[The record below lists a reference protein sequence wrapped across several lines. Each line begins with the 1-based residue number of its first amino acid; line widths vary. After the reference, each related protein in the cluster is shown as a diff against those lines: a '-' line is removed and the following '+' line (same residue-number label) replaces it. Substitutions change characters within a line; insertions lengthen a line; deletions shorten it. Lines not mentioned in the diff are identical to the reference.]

1 MLGVGLV
8 LPCEV
13 KVIDERSVDTAV
25 RKQRTINKEISLS
38 GSGLFT
44 GISVNIK
51 LVPAEVGTGIV
62 FRRIDLPGKPTVKAH
77 VDNVC
82 GTSRC
87 TILGKDSVQVQS
99 VEHILSALAAFEID
113 NLIIELDAPEIP
125 VGDGSALPFVQ
136 LLRSVEVQE
145 QSDLVK
151 SYYLDQPIYWS
162 DGKVHLV
169 ALPSKKLQFSYTL
182 SYPGHPML
190 HSQFYAFEM
199 DCVKYVEEIAP
210 CRTFSLYEEVLAL
223 LEKGVLKGGTLMNGV
238 VVKGSEVLN
247 PDGLRFSDEMVR
259 HKMLD
264 LIGDTSLMGIR
275 VIAHFIAIRSG
286 HFSNTELAK
295 RILAHV
301 KGANN

>member
-13 KVIDERSVDTAV
+13 KVLDERSVGQAL
-25 RKQRTINKEISLS
+25 RKQRTISREISLS
-38 GSGLFT
+38 GNGLFT
-44 GISVNIK
+44 GIPVTIK
-51 LVPAEVGTGIV
+51 LLPADVGTGIV
-62 FRRIDLPGKPTVKAH
+62 FRRVDLPGKPTIKAH

-113 NLIIELDAPEIP
+113 NLVIELDACEIP
-125 VGDGSALPFVQ
+125 VGDGSALPFVS
-136 LLRSVEVQE
+136 LLQAAEMQE
-145 QSDLVK
+145 QSELIQ
-151 SYYLDQPIYWS
+151 SYYLSEPIYWS

-182 SYPGHPML
+182 SYPGHPL
-190 HSQFYAFEM
+190 LNAQFYTFEM
-199 DCVKYVEEIAP
+199 DGAKYVEEIAP

-247 PDGLRFSDEMVR
+247 PDGLRFPDEMVR

-301 KGANN
+301 KGVNN